1 MRFLRAVFLTLAGA
15 ALGAVLGRLVAGLR
29 RESQGEEAMAFDA
42 GSLTPSPQELVPGIV
57 AAMRVTD
64 APWSALHVPPW
75 LAAFVVNFSMAALG
89 RELGPLLKTFGFG
102 GNEDDSMA
110 RPGDIWTVEARPAAE
125 PAWASAPAAPTPPPP
140 PAAPT
145 PPPAPEPEAAHPA
158 PEPTPAPRAETAPPP
173 PPAPEPRPAP
183 ASGGFTPTS
192 NGTPPTAPPPANG
205 EHPGFQP
212 SRG

>member
-1 MRFLRAVFLTLAGA
+1 MRFLRVVFATLVAA

-29 RESQGEEAMAFDA
+29 RESQGEEAMAFDVGA
-42 GSLTPSPQELVPGIV
+42 LTPSPQELVPGIV

-102 GNEDDSMA
+102 GSDEDDSPA
-110 RPGDIWTVEARPAAE
+110 RPADIWTVEARPAE
-125 PAWASAPAAPTPPPP
+125 PAWAPP

-145 PPPAPEPEAAHPA
+145 APPAPAAPSAPA
-158 PEPTPAPRAETAPPP
+158 APPV
-173 PPAPEPRPAP
+173 PEPRPAP
-183 ASGGFTPTS
+183 GPASPGGFTPTS
-192 NGTPPTAPPPANG
+192 SATPPNTPPPANG
-205 EHPGFQP
+205 DHPGFQP
-212 SRG
+212 FRA